1 MTKNIQM
8 MTELLHLTSDAWK
21 IEIKS
26 TLLRLSNIL
35 ESAQDES
42 SCKQMIEEWMDQILA
57 ESKLSSRRRRATKV
71 VKEILK
77 NSGDSMFEA
86 SEEKTIS
93 LDTISLLW
101 QGYNKDANICHPDFY
116 NEMYQLF
123 KVVEGIDEIFVE
135 EISLN
140 EEMSRWESGH
150 DARVI
155 EVMKVNKE
163 RIIQLLVDDIHK
175 ASCKSSYTGK
185 FVFEKDWSREDCLAK
200 VEEWWGYHRFHLAM
214 AIKDPDNLNRY
225 LGHTL
230 SLEVMERL
238 HRAKRKGIP
247 FFVTPYYLSL
257 LDVSSRGYDDR
268 SVRDYVIYSDDL
280 INNFGSIKAWEREDV
295 VKPGEAN
302 AAGWILPNSHAVHR
316 RYPEVAILIPDTMGR
331 ACGGLC
337 ASCQRMYGFQKGNLN
352 FDLEALKPKTGWL
365 DNLHIC
371 LEYFEHD
378 SQLRDILITGG
389 DALMSRNKTLKILLD
404 KVCEMAQRKN
414 EANALRPD
422 GEKYASMERVRLG
435 TRLPAYLPTRI
446 NDNLI
451 EILKS
456 FKRKAM
462 EQGIKQFI
470 IQTHFQSPLEV
481 TPEAVEAV
489 RKLIEAG
496 WVVVN
501 QMVFTV
507 PASRRGHT
515 AKLRQVLNQIGVM
528 CYYTFSVKGFDENKA
543 LFVPNAR
550 SIQEQ
555 HEEKIAGNLTAWQA
569 DMLDEILSES
579 DDKIKEI
586 NKFMQEQSL
595 PFLSTDRSV
604 MNLPGIGKSMTFK
617 MIAVDNMGRRL
628 LAFSHDHTRK
638 HSPIIDDYP
647 NVFIRERKSIAQY
660 LRDIDALGESVD
672 EYTSIWDYRSAT
684 TESRFKF
691 YEYPPKGDGFTSKI
705 TNI

>member
-1 MTKNIQM
+1 M
-8 MTELLHLTSDAWK
+8 MTELLNLTSEAWK

-26 TLLRLSNIL
+26 TLLRLSSLL
-35 ESAQDES
+35 ERAQDES
-42 SCKQMIEEWMDQILA
+42 SCKEMIGDWMDEILA
-57 ESKLSSRRRRATKV
+57 ENKLSSRRRRAAKV
-71 VKEILK
+71 VKDILK
-77 NSGDSMFEA
+77 NSNGTMFEA
-86 SEEKTIS
+86 SEQKTIN
-93 LDTISLLW
+93 LDTIALLW
-101 QGYNKDANICHPDFY
+101 QGYNKDANISHPDFY

-123 KVVEGIDEIFVE
+123 KVVEGVEEIFVDDF
-135 EISLN
+135 SLS
-140 EEMSRWESGH
+140 EEMSRWESG
-150 DARVI
+150 DDPRVI
-155 EVMKVNKE
+155 GIMKANKE
-163 RIIQLLVDDIHK
+163 RIIQLLVDDIQL
-175 ASCKSSYTGK
+175 ANSKSGHPSK
-185 FVFEKDWSREDCLAK
+185 FVFEKQWSREECVAK
-200 VEEWWGYHRFHLAM
+200 VEEWWTYHRFHLSM

-225 LGHTL
+225 LGYTL
-230 SLEVMERL
+230 PIEVMERL
-238 HRAKRKGIP
+238 HKAKRKGIP

-257 LDVSSRGYDDR
+257 MNVSSIGYDD
-268 SVRDYVIYSDDL
+268 STVREYVIYSDDL

-352 FDLEALKPKTGWL
+352 FDLEALKPKNGWL

-371 LEYFEHD
+371 LEYFEND

-414 EANALRPD
+414 EANDTRAEGD
-422 GEKYASMERVRLG
+422 KYASMERVRLG
-435 TRLPAYLPTRI
+435 TRLPAYLPSRI
-446 NDNLI
+446 NDDLI

-456 FKRKAM
+456 FKQKATGL
-462 EQGIKQFI
+462 GIKQFI

-489 RKLIEAG
+489 RKLIGAG

-501 QMVFTV
+501 QMVYTV
-507 PASRRGHT
+507 PASRRGHA
-515 AKLRQVLNQIGVM
+515 AKMRRVLNKIGVM
-528 CYYTFSVKGFDENKA
+528 CYYTFTVKGFDENKA

-579 DDKIKEI
+579 DDKINEI
-586 NKFMQEQSL
+586 NKFMHDQSL

-604 MNLPGIGKSMTFK
+604 MNLPGIGKSLTFK

-638 HSPIIDDYP
+638 HSPIIDEYP
-647 NVFIRERKSIAQY
+647 TVYIRERKSIAQY

-672 EYTSIWDYRSAT
+672 KYSSIWDYRNAS

-691 YEYPPKGDGFTSKI
+691 YEYPPKSDATTSMI
-705 TNI
+705 TNIKKV